1 MRATCKTG
9 LWWDFTW
16 PTSLRCE
23 LQVLGDGD
31 LSFALTVKA
40 EAISESAKAKIE
52 AAGGAFEEVPQK
64 PKWTRKLHKER
75 LAAAE
80 TKAGKSQTTK

>member
-1 MRATCKTG
+1 MTQSFTCVVCG
-9 LWWDFTW
+9 
-16 PTSLRCE
+16 P
-23 LQVLGDGD
+23 QVLGDGE

-80 TKAGKSQTTK
+80 AKSGKS

>member
-1 MRATCKTG
+1 MRRP
-9 LWWDFTW
+9 DFSG
-16 PTSLRCE
+16 PGV
-23 LQVLGDGD
+23 QVLGDGE

-75 LAAAE
+75 LAAVEA
-80 TKAGKSQTTK
+80 KSGKS

>member
-1 MRATCKTG
+1 MMTPWVCCLT
-9 LWWDFTW
+9 DCIT
-16 PTSLRCE
+16 TV

-52 AAGGAFEEVPQK
+52 AAGGVFEEVPQK
-64 PKWTRKLHKER
+64 PKWTRKLHNER

-80 TKAGKSQTTK
+80 TAKAGKS